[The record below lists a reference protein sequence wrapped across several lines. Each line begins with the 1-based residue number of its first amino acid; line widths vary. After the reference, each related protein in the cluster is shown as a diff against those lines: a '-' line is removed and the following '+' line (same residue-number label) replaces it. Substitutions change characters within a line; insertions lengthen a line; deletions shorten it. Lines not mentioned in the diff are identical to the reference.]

1 MKRIKVD
8 NQINVRVSDSLFARI
23 QALADK
29 NHWSISKTIRKIL
42 EGVLEDTL

>member
-8 NQINVRVSDSLFARI
+8 NQIKVSVSDSLLQRI
-23 QALADK
+23 QALANK
-29 NHWSISKTIRKIL
+29 NHWSLSKTIRKIL

>member
-8 NQINVRVSDSLFARI
+8 NQIKVSVSDSLLQRI
-23 QALADK
+23 QALAYK
-29 NHWSISKTIRKIL
+29 NHWSLSKTIRKIL

>member
-1 MKRIKVD
+1 MKKVKVD
-8 NQINVRVSDSLFARI
+8 NQINVSVSDSLLSRI

-42 EGVLEDTL
+42 EGVLEGTL

>member
-8 NQINVRVSDSLFARI
+8 NQIKFSVSDSLLQRI

-29 NHWSISKTIRKIL
+29 NHWSLSKTVRKIL
-42 EGVLEDTL
+42 QGVLEDTL

>member
-8 NQINVRVSDSLFARI
+8 NQIKVSVSDSLLQRI

-29 NHWSISKTIRKIL
+29 NHWSVSKTVRKIL
-42 EGVLEDTL
+42 QGVLEDTL

>member
-8 NQINVRVSDSLFARI
+8 NQIKVSVSDSLLQRI

-29 NHWSISKTIRKIL
+29 NHWSLSKTIRTIL

>member
-1 MKRIKVD
+1 MKRVKVD
-8 NQINVRVSDSLFARI
+8 NQINVRVSDSLLSRV

>member
-8 NQINVRVSDSLFARI
+8 NQVNVRVSDSLLARV

-42 EGVLEDTL
+42 QGVLEDTL